1 MCPQTLKS
9 SVVSDCLK
17 KIMNEVIVQQLTTTT
32 PVLLRST
39 YYKRINNTKLLHEL
53 SSPPNLSSLI
63 IGATSKVYTYKKN
76 FSWDPIEAHHVAG
89 KRSGTRSCLSFMH
102 ISSLRVAGAPSNIML
117 TAQPAYGQVDT

>member
-53 SSPPNLSSLI
+53 SSPPNLSLLI
-63 IGATSKVYTYKKN
+63 IGATSKVYTVYIQKKN

-89 KRSGTRSCLSFMH
+89 KRFGTRRCLSFMH
-102 ISSLRVAGAPSNIML
+102 ISSLRVAGEQYNANC
-117 TAQPAYGQVDT
+117 PASLWSS

>member
-53 SSPPNLSSLI
+53 SSPPNLSLLI
-63 IGATSKVYTYKKN
+63 IGATSKVYTYKKKT
-76 FSWDPIEAHHVAG
+76 SL
-89 KRSGTRSCLSFMH
+89 GTRSKLIMWPENDLAH
-102 ISSLRVAGAPSNIML
+102 VVASRSCIYHHSEWPASNIML